1 VWGWTSLRT
10 SHDMLHS
17 LILSWLSLLCFTF
30 MPCSLCE
37 SHSKKCYIMI
47 IKNMLLCF
55 LSVTR
60 TFQ

>member
-37 SHSKKCYIMI
+37 SHSKK
-47 IKNMLLCF
+47 MLYNDNKKHASLF
-55 LSVTR
+55 PFSY
-60 TFQ
+60 